1 MSDGFKKTP
10 AVSIEQAE
18 DVYDA
23 VESEAGE
30 ETDLEG
36 LADEEG
42 MDVQQGIDTINV
54 EDDVPAVD
62 EEGYNPD
69 TEQEEVSEEIKST
82 DIVFACPACGHN
94 LAIDY
99 RGAGLQINC
108 TQCGMPTL
116 VPIPGGMEVSDLDIP
131 SGELLVQLFQTRTMM
146 HKRDQQIAELTQI
159 VESLKTRRS
168 ELERNRLNSLHRY
181 AEMSHLCQSIGR
193 SQSEIT
199 ASLSRMLVLIAEE
212 QQL

>member
-1 MSDGFKKTP
+1 MSDRYKK
-10 AVSIEQAE
+10 AQDLSIERDQE
-18 DVYDA
+18 VHDA
-23 VESEAGE
+23 AAGE
-30 ETDLEG
+30 VGDETNPEDDV
-36 LADEEG
+36 DEEG

-54 EDDVPAVD
+54 EDDVPAVNQED
-62 EEGYNPD
+62 YNSD
-69 TEQEEVSEEIKST
+69 TEQEEVSEEIRST

>member
-1 MSDGFKKTP
+1 MSNRFKK
-10 AVSIEQAE
+10 AQALNIELDE
-18 DVYDA
+18 EVHDA
-23 VESEAGE
+23 AAGEVGE
-30 ETDLEG
+30 ETNPEG
-36 LADEEG
+36 VDEEG
-42 MDVQQGIDTINV
+42 VDVQHGIDTINA
-54 EDDVPAVD
+54 EEDVPAVNQ
-62 EEGYNPD
+62 EGD
-69 TEQEEVSEEIKST
+69 SQDMEQDEVSEEIKST

-146 HKRDQQIAELTQI
+146 HKRDQQIAELTQV
-159 VESLKTRRS
+159 VESLKARRS
-168 ELERNRLNSLHRY
+168 ELERSRLNSLHRY
-181 AEMSHLCQSIGR
+181 AELSHMCQAINR

-199 ASLSRMLVLIAEE
+199 ASLSRMLALIAEE

>member
-1 MSDGFKKTP
+1 MSDRFKNTH

-18 DVYDA
+18 EVHDA
-23 VESEAGE
+23 AESEAGE

-54 EDDVPAVD
+54 EDDVPAVNQ
-62 EEGYNPD
+62 EGYNPD
-69 TEQEEVSEEIKST
+69 TEQEEVSEEIRST
-82 DIVFACPACGHN
+82 DIVFACPACNHN

-116 VPIPGGMEVSDLDIP
+116 VPIPGGMEVSDLDIS

-146 HKRDQQIAELTQI
+146 HKRDQQITELTQV
-159 VESLKTRRS
+159 VESLKVRRS

-193 SQSEIT
+193 SQLEIT
-199 ASLSRMLVLIAEE
+199 ASLNRMLVLIAEE

>member
-1 MSDGFKKTP
+1 MSERYKK
-10 AVSIEQAE
+10 AQALSVELDEEVHDSATGEVGEDTDPE
-18 DVYDA
+18 DV
-23 VESEAGE
+23 
-30 ETDLEG
+30 
-36 LADEEG
+36 DEEG
-42 MDVQQGIDTINV
+42 IDVQQGIDTINV
-54 EDDVPAVD
+54 EDDVPAVNQED
-62 EEGYNPD
+62 YNSD
-69 TEQEEVSEEIKST
+69 TEQEEVSEEIRST

-146 HKRDQQIAELTQI
+146 HKRDQQIAELTQ
-159 VESLKTRRS
+159 VVDSLKTRRS

-193 SQSEIT
+193 SQAEIT